1 MGQEPLSPKVLWH
14 LPDSIWKSRFDS
26 HYLVSKGKQSTLLQ
40 TWVYF
45 NLMTL
50 LKFDAINIPNQP
62 HTRAPV
68 IALKFISSIH
78 KSH

>member
-1 MGQEPLSPKVLWH
+1 
-14 LPDSIWKSRFDS
+14 
-26 HYLVSKGKQSTLLQ
+26 
-40 TWVYF
+40 
-45 NLMTL
+45 LMTL